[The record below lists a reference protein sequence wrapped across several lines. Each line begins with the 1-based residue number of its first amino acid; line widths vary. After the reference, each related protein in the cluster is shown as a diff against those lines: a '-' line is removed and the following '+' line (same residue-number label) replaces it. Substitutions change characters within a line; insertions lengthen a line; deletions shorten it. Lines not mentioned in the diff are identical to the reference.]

1 MTMVNKEVAMTI
13 SNMVDFGTDIKAS
26 SIALS
31 GALAS
36 IVIWA
41 TAAWY
46 LASQLL
52 KVML

>member
-1 MTMVNKEVAMTI
+1 MTI

-41 TAAWY
+41 TAAGI